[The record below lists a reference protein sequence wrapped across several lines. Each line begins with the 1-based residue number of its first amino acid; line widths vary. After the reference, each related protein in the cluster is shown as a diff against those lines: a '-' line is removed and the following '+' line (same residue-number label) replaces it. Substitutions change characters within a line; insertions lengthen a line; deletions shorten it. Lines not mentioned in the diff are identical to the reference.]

1 MKFLHIGKA
10 YQLSI
15 QNGHDLADALTL
27 DEALW
32 VAMSAPVK
40 AYTCDP
46 KVLSYIDSAK
56 LGSITTESLKAAIQW
71 LLDVYGDKD
80 SITDAFD
87 GKLALSRLTE
97 SENAKKIRHSAEYI
111 LNDLGA
117 QDKGT
122 ITLEQVREFQ
132 KILTSR
138 PLNGDGVISLLATG
152 EASTA
157 ELAASLKD
165 FLEGGVLAT
174 GGTKDL
180 DGTMGMTLAQ
190 FQQYHDAIP
199 EYLSWKKA
207 GELPEGQATSEL
219 LPFGADTPA
228 LLALLQE
235 NAARIDEFFR
245 LCDLQDFDSRLN
257 GVVLENDGKP
267 GALDPTAWPG
277 LESHLKALPIVQP
290 RGVASIP
297 LDEPGYLNPLQ
308 RGWWLSLREKIL
320 LPVLGADAKELTPAL
335 WAKAKA
341 VFTPYQDYLASQ
353 KGAICAAVPQET
365 LERHAAMTGILEE
378 AAVLETKD
386 LAVAQILKEAEAV
399 EQALLYLQWL
409 IPVANNFI
417 SFPDL
422 YKPRKPTLFERG
434 KVVIDGR
441 WFNMTFPVDNL
452 GTHSAMAAHSGLFLI
467 YVEVDTKPVQTLCAP
482 VTIGDKGNLVAGKRG
497 IFFAPDGQTYNAK
510 IVKVIENPVCL
521 REAVLAPFAKFGKMA
536 EDKVAA
542 MSTSS
547 EGVITGKMSGL
558 INDPKKAAA
567 DATAQPAT
575 QKGDKSG
582 MLMGLGIA
590 FAALSSALAFICKTL
605 ADMSALSLLIS
616 LVCVLAV
623 LLTPIVLL
631 AVIRLNRQDLSS
643 LLEGNGWAIN
653 ARLRLS
659 RKQRKSFS
667 RGGRFP
673 KEALGTPARRV
684 KKFLAW
690 FLAVIV
696 LMVACYLGIQQYR
709 KCQECKR
716 AQAEAAAQAQAQAA
730 IAVAQAQAEAKA
742 AQAAAEAAAAPAETP
757 APAEAA
763 DAPAPAEAADAPAPA
778 EAAPVPAE

>member
-40 AYTCDP
+40 AYSCDP
-46 KVLSYIDSAK
+46 KVLAYIDSAK
-56 LGSITTESLKAAIQW
+56 LGSITTESLKAAIHW

-80 SITDAFD
+80 SISDAFD
-87 GKLALSRLTE
+87 GKLLLSRLTD
-97 SENAKKIRHSAEYI
+97 SEDAKKIRHSAEYI

-117 QDKGT
+117 QDKET
-122 ITLEQVREFQ
+122 ITLDQVREFQ

-152 EASTA
+152 EASTP
-157 ELAASLKD
+157 ELAANLKD
-165 FLEGGVLAT
+165 FLEGGVAAT
-174 GGTKDL
+174 GGTQDL

-190 FQQYHDAIP
+190 FREYHAAIP
-199 EYLSWKKA
+199 EYLAWKKA

-235 NAARIDEFFR
+235 NAGLVDEFFR
-245 LCDLQDFDSRLN
+245 LCDLQGFDSRLS

-297 LDEPGYLNPLQ
+297 LEEPGYINPLQ

-320 LPVLGADAKELTPAL
+320 LPLLGADAKELTPAL

-353 KGAICAAVPQET
+353 KGGICAAVAQET
-365 LERHAAMTGILEE
+365 LERHAAMPGVLEE
-378 AAVLETKD
+378 AAILETKD

-409 IPVANNFI
+409 VPVANNFI
-417 SFPDL
+417 SVPDL

-441 WFNMTFPVDNL
+441 WFNMTFPVDDL
-452 GTHSAMAAHSGLFLI
+452 GAHSAVAANSGLFLI
-467 YVEVDTKPVQTLCAP
+467 YVEVDTKPAQTLCAP

-510 IVKVIENPVCL
+510 ITKVIENPVCL

-542 MSTSS
+542 MSSSS
-547 EGVITGKMSGL
+547 EGVITGKMSGM
-558 INDPKKAAA
+558 INDPKKAAT
-567 DATAQPAT
+567 DAAAQPAA

-616 LVCVLAV
+616 LACVLVV

-673 KEALGTPARRV
+673 KEALGTPARRFR
-684 KKFLAW
+684 KFLAW
-690 FLAVIV
+690 LLAVLV

-709 KCQECKR
+709 KCRECKR
-716 AQAEAAAQAQAQAA
+716 AQAESAAQGAAAH
-730 IAVAQAQAEAKA
+730 
-742 AQAAAEAAAAPAETP
+742 AETV
-757 APAEAA
+757 EE
-763 DAPAPAEAADAPAPA
+763 APAPAPAATEAPEPAPEAPAPPSA
-778 EAAPVPAE
+778 E